1 MPPERIYQGTGPG
14 PITPD
19 GCAVD
24 YYAML
29 TPDGEPEIVHAA
41 IPEGAAILELGAG
54 AGRITRALL
63 ALGHEVVAVDESPE
77 MLAHINGAET
87 VLSRIQDLSLARMFD
102 VVLLMSYVIDTA
114 DDDLCRAFLRTCRRH
129 VAPDGCVILQRQ
141 PPEWYDTVEP
151 SERRR
156 DGRVIRMRDVKPAR
170 AGSARRDDGVCRGG
184 PAVDAHVRQQAPYGR
199 PVRGI
204 TVRGRAHDGGLP
216 PRRPAMGAGGGGM
229 TRPARGESGERS
241 AR

>member
-1 MPPERIYQGTGPG
+1 MVIMPPERIYQGTGPG

-54 AGRITRALL
+54 AGRITCALL

-77 MLAHINGAET
+77 MLAHIKGAET
-87 VLSRIQDLSLARMFD
+87 VLSRIQDLSLSRMFD
-102 VVLLMSYVIDTA
+102 VVLPMSYVIDTA

-141 PPEWYDTVEP
+141 PSEWYDTVEP
-151 SERRR
+151 SERHR
-156 DGRVIRMRDVKPAR
+156 DGRVIRMTDVSRPEPDLLAATMEYVVGDRRWTHTYVSRRRTDDRFEELLCEAGLAMEGFLRGDRRWVR
-170 AGSARRDDGVCRGG
+170 AVA
-184 PAVDAHVRQQAPYGR
+184 A
-199 PVRGI
+199 
-204 TVRGRAHDGGLP
+204 
-216 PRRPAMGAGGGGM
+216 
-229 TRPARGESGERS
+229 
-241 AR
+241 

>member
-1 MPPERIYQGTGPG
+1 MLPERIYHGTGPG

-24 YYAML
+24 YYATL

-54 AGRITRALL
+54 VGRITHALL

-77 MLAHINGAET
+77 MLAHIHGAET
-87 VLSRIQDLSLARMFD
+87 VLSSIQDLSLSRTFD

-141 PPEWYDTVEP
+141 PPEWYDTVGP
-151 SERRR
+151 SETRR
-156 DGRVIRMRDVKPAR
+156 DGRVIRMTDVNRPGPDLLAATMEYVVGDRRWTHTFVSRRRTDDRFEELLSEAGLAMEGFPGGDRGWVRAVPA
-170 AGSARRDDGVCRGG
+170 
-184 PAVDAHVRQQAPYGR
+184 
-199 PVRGI
+199 
-204 TVRGRAHDGGLP
+204 
-216 PRRPAMGAGGGGM
+216 
-229 TRPARGESGERS
+229 
-241 AR
+241 